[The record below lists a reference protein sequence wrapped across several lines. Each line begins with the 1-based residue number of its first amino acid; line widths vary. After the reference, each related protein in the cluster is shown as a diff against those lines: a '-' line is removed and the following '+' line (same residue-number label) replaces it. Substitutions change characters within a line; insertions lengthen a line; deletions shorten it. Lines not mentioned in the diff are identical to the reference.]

1 MCAGKRNKWLLCI
14 VAFAMVVCTLLT
26 MVQPIVAYAAE
37 NEISFDSTNVLDDL
51 KSSTVNGQPFDIKD
65 YPNAY
70 AQYENEITLPLYSR
84 LTDEQVDYIIENFVR
99 IVGEY

>member
-51 KSSTVNGQPFDIKD
+51 KSSTVNGQPLISR
-65 YPNAY
+65 
-70 AQYENEITLPLYSR
+70 IIR
-84 LTDEQVDYIIENFVR
+84 LTR
-99 IVGEY
+99 IRIYKLSIS